1 MATTFDVTP
10 EELKN
15 SASRISTLGS
25 EWHKEVDSI
34 YAAVNELN
42 VSYKGEASETFNK
55 QLEGYRNDFEA
66 ATKALNDYMQF
77 LVDYAENIHGVE
89 DDLKQQAAQ
98 LSVGK

>member
-1 MATTFDVTP
+1 MATNFDVTP

-15 SASRISTLGS
+15 SANQVGTIGR
-25 EWHKEVDSI
+25 EWRKEVDSI

-55 QLEGYRNDFEA
+55 QLEGYRDDFDR
-66 ATKALNDYMQF
+66 ATKALNDYILF
-77 LVDYAENIHGVE
+77 VFDYANNIQSVE

-98 LSVGK
+98 LSVGD